1 MGLARVMAA
10 GLEGIEAFPVELEA
24 YTRKGVP
31 RMTVV
36 GLPDAALRE
45 ARDRIRAA
53 IRASGYSLPSLST
66 TINLAPARRR
76 KEEGAA
82 FDLPGALAVL
92 AALDPP
98 LIDPAALSE
107 TAALGELTLSGS
119 TRPVRGA
126 LAAGQTLGRAAEER
140 RAQGAGD
147 PGKQGRGEIKRLLVP
162 VGNARSAALGTG
174 GRLEVIPVR
183 HLHEAVG
190 YLSGRLQLEP
200 VEVDAEGVIGAAA
213 REDALDLR
221 DVRGAAPGKA
231 ALVVAAAGGHD
242 LLLVGP
248 PGSGKTMLARR
259 LPGLLPPLSLEEVLE
274 TSRIH
279 GGALGFD
286 PDGESGLVR
295 RRPFRAPHHTAS
307 YAALVGGGP
316 VPRPGEV
323 SLAHNGVLFL
333 DELPEFSAR
342 SLESLREPLESRTV
356 TISRARQTAV
366 FPAGFQLV
374 AAMNPCPCG
383 YLGEPRQRCNCPP
396 LQAERYQARISGPL
410 LDRID
415 LCARVST
422 PPLEVL
428 QAPTPPDEPGSEV
441 RREEVHTARL
451 IQLERGGCLNARLS
465 ARDLSRTLNPTPAAR
480 RTITAASARVRLS
493 GRGLAKVQKL
503 ARTLADLEGGAK
515 VDSGHVERALH
526 WRARSP
532 AQAA

>member
-1 MGLARVMAA
+1 
-10 GLEGIEAFPVELEA
+10 
-24 YTRKGVP
+24 
-31 RMTVV
+31 MTVV

-53 IRASGYSLPSLST
+53 IRASGYGLPSTST

-82 FDLPGALAVL
+82 FDLPAALAVL

-98 LIDPAALSE
+98 LIDRDALRE
-107 TAALGELTLSGS
+107 TAALGELTLSGA

-126 LAAGQTLGRAAEER
+126 LAAGQVLADANPPEGSALR
-140 RAQGAGD
+140 
-147 PGKQGRGEIKRLLVP
+147 IKRLLVP
-162 VGNARSAALGTG
+162 LGNARSAALGAG
-174 GRLEVIPVR
+174 GRLEVIPIG
-183 HLHEAVG
+183 HLHEAVA
-190 YLSGRLQLEP
+190 YLAGRLKLDP
-200 VEVDAEGVIGAAA
+200 VEVDVAGVIGAVA
-213 REDALDLR
+213 REDDLDLR
-221 DVRGAAPGKA
+221 DVRGAGPGKDA
-231 ALVVAAAGGHD
+231 MVVAAAGGHD

-259 LPGLLPPLSLEEVLE
+259 LPGLLPPLTLEEVLE
-274 TSRIH
+274 VSRIH
-279 GGALGFD
+279 GGAMGFD
-286 PDGESGLVR
+286 PDGGSGLIR

-323 SLAHNGVLFL
+323 SLAHHGVLFL

-342 SLESLREPLESRTV
+342 TLESLREPLESRTI
-356 TISRARQTAV
+356 TICRARQSAV

-383 YLGEPRQRCNCPP
+383 YLGEPRERCSCPP
-396 LQAERYQARISGPL
+396 LVAERYQSRISGPL

-422 PPLEVL
+422 PPLELL
-428 QAPTPPDEPGSEV
+428 QSPPSPDEPGTAA
-441 RREEVHTARL
+441 RREEVSAAQA

-465 ARDLSRTLNPTPAAR
+465 ARELSRTLNPTPAAQ
-480 RTITAASARVRLS
+480 RTVVAASTRVRLS

-503 ARTLADLEGGAK
+503 ARTLADLEGGGK

-532 AQAA
+532 AKAA

>member
-24 YTRKGVP
+24 WTTKGVP

-45 ARDRIRAA
+45 ARDRVRAA
-53 IRASGYSLPSLST
+53 IRASGYALPATST

-82 FDLPGALAVL
+82 FDLPAALAVL

-98 LIDPAALSE
+98 LVDREALRR
-107 TAALGELTLSGS
+107 TAALGELTLSGA

-126 LAAGQTLGRAAEER
+126 LAAGQTLAEVAASD
-140 RAQGAGD
+140 RAQD
-147 PGKQGRGEIKRLLVP
+147 VQLKRLLVP
-162 VGNARSAALGTG
+162 VGNARSAALGAG
-174 GRLEVIPVR
+174 GRLEVIPIR
-183 HLHEAVG
+183 HLHEAVA
-190 YLSGRLQLEP
+190 YLTGRLRLDP
-200 VEVDAEGVIGAAA
+200 HEVDAAEVIGAAA
-213 REDALDLR
+213 REDELDLR
-221 DVRGAAPGKA
+221 DVRGAGPGKA
-231 ALVVAAAGGHD
+231 ALIVAAAGAHD
-242 LLLVGP
+242 VLLVGP

-259 LPGLLPPLSLEEVLE
+259 LPGLLPPLTLEEVLE
-274 TSRIH
+274 VSRIH

-286 PDGESGLVR
+286 PDGGSGLVR

-307 YAALVGGGP
+307 YAALVGGGTQ
-316 VPRPGEV
+316 PRPGEI
-323 SLAHNGVLFL
+323 SLAHHGVLFL

-342 SLESLREPLESRTV
+342 TLESLREPLESRTI
-356 TISRARQTAV
+356 TICRARQTAV
-366 FPAGFQLV
+366 FPAEFQLV

-383 YLGEPRQRCNCPP
+383 YLGEPKQRCSCPP
-396 LQAERYQARISGPL
+396 VMAERYQARISGPL

-422 PPLEVL
+422 PSLELL
-428 QAPTPPDEPGSEV
+428 QAPAPRDEPSSAT
-441 RREEVHTARL
+441 RREEVAAAQA
-451 IQLERGGCLNARLS
+451 IQLQRGGCLNARLS
-465 ARDLSRTLNPTPAAR
+465 ARELTRTLNPTRAAQ
-480 RTITAASARVRLS
+480 RTIAAASAKVRLS
-493 GRGLAKVQKL
+493 GRGLSKVQKL
-503 ARTLADLEGGAK
+503 ARTLADLEGGGK

-532 AQAA
+532 SKAA

>member
-10 GLEGIEAFPVELEA
+10 GLEGIEAYPVELEA
-24 YTRKGVP
+24 WTKMKQIP

-45 ARDRIRAA
+45 ARDRVRAA
-53 IRASGYSLPSLST
+53 ILASGYALPASAT

-82 FDLPGALAVL
+82 FDLPAALAVL
-92 AALDPP
+92 AALEPP
-98 LIDPAALSE
+98 LVDPAALRG
-107 TAALGELTLSGS
+107 TAALGELNLSGA

-126 LAAGQTLGRAAEER
+126 LAAGQTLGAAAEQ
-140 RAQGAGD
+140 AQI
-147 PGKQGRGEIKRLLVP
+147 RRLLVP
-162 VGNARSAALGTG
+162 RGNARAAALGAAG
-174 GRLEVIPVR
+174 QLEVIPVE
-183 HLHEAVG
+183 HLQEAVA
-190 YLSGRLQLEP
+190 YLAGALEIEP
-200 VEVDAEGVIGAAA
+200 LEVDVAGVIGAAA
-213 REDALDLR
+213 REDELDLR

-259 LPGLLPPLSLEEVLE
+259 LPGLLPTLTLEEVLE
-274 TSRIH
+274 VSRIH
-279 GGALGFD
+279 GGAMGFD
-286 PDGESGLVR
+286 PDGGSGLVR

-307 YAALVGGGP
+307 YAALVGGGSQ
-316 VPRPGEV
+316 PRPGEI
-323 SLAHNGVLFL
+323 SLAHRGVLFL

-342 SLESLREPLESRTV
+342 TLESLREPLESRTITV
-356 TISRARQTAV
+356 CRARQTAV

-383 YLGEPRQRCNCPP
+383 FLGEPRQRCSCPP
-396 LQAERYQARISGPL
+396 LVAERYQARISGPL

-422 PPLEVL
+422 PPLELL
-428 QAPTPPDEPGSEV
+428 QAPPPPGEPGTGERRLEV
-441 RREEVHTARL
+441 EAAQA

-465 ARDLSRTLNPTPAAR
+465 ARELNRTLSATPAAK
-480 RTITAASARVRLS
+480 RTLSVASSRVRLS

-503 ARTLADLEGGAK
+503 ARTLADLEGGKK

-526 WRARSP
+526 WRVRSP
-532 AQAA
+532 GKAA

>member
-24 YTRKGVP
+24 WTTKGVP

-53 IRASGYSLPSLST
+53 IRASGYALPATST

-82 FDLPGALAVL
+82 FDLPAALAVL

-98 LIDPAALSE
+98 LIEREALRE
-107 TAALGELTLSGS
+107 TAALGELTLSGA

-126 LAAGQTLGRAAEER
+126 LAAGQTLADAASEPEGSPLR
-140 RAQGAGD
+140 
-147 PGKQGRGEIKRLLVP
+147 IKRLLVP
-162 VGNARSAALGTG
+162 VGNARSAALGAG
-174 GRLEVIPVR
+174 GRLEVIAIG
-183 HLHEAVG
+183 HLHEAVA
-190 YLSGRLQLEP
+190 YLAGRLQLAP
-200 VEVDAEGVIGAAA
+200 VEVDAEGVIGAVA
-213 REDALDLR
+213 REDDLDLR
-221 DVRGAAPGKA
+221 DVRGAGPGKE

-259 LPGLLPPLSLEEVLE
+259 LPGLLPPLTLDEVLE
-274 TSRIH
+274 VSRIH
-279 GGALGFD
+279 GGAMGFD
-286 PDGESGLVR
+286 PDGGSGLIR

-323 SLAHNGVLFL
+323 SLAHHGVLFL

-342 SLESLREPLESRTV
+342 TLESLREPLESRTI
-356 TISRARQTAV
+356 TICRARQSAV

-383 YLGEPRQRCNCPP
+383 YLGEPRERCSCPP
-396 LQAERYQARISGPL
+396 LVAERYQSRISGPL

-422 PPLEVL
+422 PPLKLL
-428 QAPTPPDEPGSEV
+428 QSPPPLDELGTAA
-441 RREEVHTARL
+441 RREEVGAAQA
-451 IQLERGGCLNARLS
+451 IQFERGGRLNARLS
-465 ARDLSRTLNPTPAAR
+465 ARELSRTLNPTPAAK
-480 RTITAASARVRLS
+480 RTVLAASARVRLS

-503 ARTLADLEGGAK
+503 ARTLADLEGRDK

-532 AQAA
+532 GKAA